1 MSDADLIREILTLGT
16 KLKSSLE
23 EEFIALSEKN
33 LDHLETVQQ
42 RKVALLQSI
51 QAQWPREISSEADES
66 TDSDVNMSDPLWD
79 EARTLLNECKE
90 AHIRNDLLLKR
101 QLRSGADC
109 SVISDS
115 AQRRQSQ
122 RSVRQNG
129 PHAAETMK
137 RYLTFCQHLGCFTL

>member
-51 QAQWPREISSEADES
+51 QAQWPREIPSEADES
-66 TDSDVNMSDPLWD
+66 TDSELNMSDPLWD

-101 QLRSGADC
+101 QLEVVRTVLS
-109 SVISDS
+109 SLT
-115 AQRRQSQ
+115 Q
-122 RSVRQNG
+122 RSADNHSALYDKMGR
-129 PHAAETMK
+129 MRRK
-137 RYLTFCQHLGCFTL
+137 R